1 MIMMMM
7 MMRSRRERTTT
18 MMMMM
23 IMEFVPVLKTR
34 SDLEEEAGTVNTFFA
49 TFDRIGK
56 IVSCPLH
63 HSRTLLS
70 LWATVKVSYWIIS
83 LLMGGIRLRLRC

>member
-1 MIMMMM
+1 MIMMIMGN
-7 MMRSRRERTTT
+7 RRERTTT

-23 IMEFVPVLKTR
+23 MIMEFAPVLKTR

-49 TFDRIGK
+49 TFDRIDK

>member
-7 MMRSRRERTTT
+7 GSRRERTTT

-23 IMEFVPVLKTR
+23 MIMEFAPVLKTR

-49 TFDRIGK
+49 TLDRIGK